1 MSSITPPFKVCLAG
15 HSLVLPDFDHP
26 SCDVSVFRKP
36 GAHVQD
42 FNHAPLNQIFHSQ
55 WDLIVLQIG
64 GNDLCSDKARVV
76 YHQLL
81 RLVLQCQ
88 QVSNRVEVLGIELR
102 RKTSSFT
109 YVIIV
114 ISIVYLSYF

>member
-1 MSSITPPFKVCLAG
+1 MSSHTPPFKLCLAG

-26 SCDVSVFRKP
+26 LCDVSVFRKP

-42 FNHAPLNQIFHSQ
+42 FDHAPLNQIFHSQ

-64 GNDLCSDKARVV
+64 GNDLCSEKSRVV

-81 RLVLQCQ
+81 RLVLRCQ

-102 RKTSSFT
+102 RKTPFFT
-109 YVIIV
+109 YAIIV